1 MKRTFIIAEAG
12 VNHNGQIDLAYK
24 LINEAVKAGADA
36 VKFQTA
42 VPELVMTEYATKAE
56 YQITNTGK
64 EGSQIEMAKKI
75 HLPLEVY
82 KDLKE
87 YCEKKNII
95 FLSTPFDMKSL
106 ELLLSFNMLYMKIP
120 SGEITNYPYLKR
132 IGEQNMN
139 VIISTGMS
147 TLKDVEECL
156 DLIIASGT
164 AKEKITLL
172 HCTTEYPAPLKEVN
186 LKAMLTLKNTF
197 GVNIGY
203 SDHTQGIEISI
214 AAAAM
219 GATVIEKHFT
229 LDKRM
234 EGPDNVASLEPFEL
248 TEMIRCIR
256 NVDLAMGDGDKQ
268 ITASEEKNIVIARKS
283 ILAAYDIEEGEEF
296 TNENMNVKRPGSG
309 INPMRWNEVIGKKAK
324 RKFSKDEFIEI

>member
-234 EGPDNVASLEPFEL
+234 EGPDHVASLEPFEL

>member
-1 MKRTFIIAEAG
+1 MKKTFIIAEAG
-12 VNHNGQIDLAYK
+12 VNHNGNIELAYK
-24 LINEAVKAGADA
+24 LIDEAVKAGANA

-56 YQITNTGK
+56 YQITNTG
-64 EGSQIEMAKKI
+64 ESGSQIEMAKKI
-75 HLPLEVY
+75 HLPLSAY
-82 KDLKE
+82 KELKE
-87 YCEKKNII
+87 YCQKNNIM

-106 ELLLSFNMLYMKIP
+106 ELLLSFEMKFMKIP

-156 DLIIASGT
+156 NLIVSSGT
-164 AKEKITLL
+164 NKEKITLL
-172 HCTTEYPAPLKEVN
+172 HCTTEYPAPLEEVN
-186 LKAMLTLKNTF
+186 LKAMLTLKETF

-203 SDHTQGIEISI
+203 SDHTKGIEISI

-229 LDKRM
+229 LDNKM
-234 EGPDNVASLEPFEL
+234 EGPDHVASLEPHEL
-248 TEMIRCIR
+248 AEMIRCIR

-268 ITASEEKNIVIARKS
+268 IAASEEKNIVIARKS
-283 ILAAYDIEEGEEF
+283 ILAAHDIEEGDVF
-296 TNENMNVKRPGSG
+296 TNENLIVKRPGSG
-309 INPMRWNEVIGKKAK
+309 INPMRWNEVVGKKAK
-324 RKFSKDEFIEI
+324 RKFLKDEFIEL

>member
-24 LINEAVKAGADA
+24 LIDEAVKAGADA

-56 YQITNTGK
+56 YQITNTG
-64 EGSQIEMAKKI
+64 ESGSQIEMAKKI
-75 HLPLEVY
+75 HLPLEAY
-82 KDLKE
+82 QELKE
-87 YCEKKNII
+87 YCEKNNII

-106 ELLLSFNMLYMKIP
+106 ELLLSFNMMYMKIP
-120 SGEITNYPYLKR
+120 SGEITNYPYLKK

-156 DLIIASGT
+156 NLVIASGT
-164 AKEKITLL
+164 DKEKITLL
-172 HCTTEYPAPLKEVN
+172 HCTTEYPAPLEEVN
-186 LKAMLTLKNTF
+186 LKAMLTLKDSF
-197 GVNIGY
+197 GVKVGY
-203 SDHTQGIEISI
+203 SDHTKGVEVAI
-214 AAAAM
+214 AAAAL

-229 LDKRM
+229 LDKTM
-234 EGPDNVASLEPFEL
+234 EGPDHVASLEPSEL
-248 TEMIRCIR
+248 GEMIKCIR

-268 ITASEEKNIVIARKS
+268 IAASEKKNIAIARKS
-283 ILAAYDIEEGEEF
+283 ILAAHDIEEGEVF
-296 TNENMNVKRPGSG
+296 TNENLIVKRPGSG
-309 INPMRWNEVIGKKAK
+309 INPMRWNEVVGTKAK
-324 RKFSKDEFIEI
+324 RKFSKDEFIEL